1 MMFQVTRFEAK
12 LLLNASK
19 VLSATVK
26 RLIQRDIT
34 VRCFVSAVQPTP
46 ML

>member
-1 MMFQVTRFEAK
+1 MFRDTRFEAK

-19 VLSATVK
+19 VLSERVK
-26 RLIQRDIT
+26 CLIQRDEA
-34 VRCFVSAVQPTP
+34 VRCTVSAVQPTP